1 MKKKS
6 SSKSAFF
13 NPRFLIGFIFC
24 LAGVFQALLGFGLYP
39 GGSAL
44 AQGPKQN
51 QTGSGGP
58 EVVRLIGPVSQN
70 VDLRALPYIAPKPE
84 FEERVLTRS
93 PRGTGQAG
101 ASTGY
106 GSSGLASVQA
116 VLRKI
121 SRPTPTMPPPLLTFE
136 GGAAAQFC
144 GCAPPDSDAMSG
156 RIITWKRSM
165 SRS

>member
-24 LAGVFQALLGFGLYP
+24 LAGVFLALLGFGLYP

-58 EVVRLIGPVSQN
+58 EVVRLIGPVLQN
-70 VDLRALPYIAPKPE
+70 VDVRALPYIAPKPE
-84 FEERVLTRS
+84 FEETVLTRY
-93 PRGTGQAG
+93 PHGTGQTG
-101 ASTGY
+101 APAAYGTGM
-106 GSSGLASVQA
+106 ASVQQLLKSI
-116 VLRKI
+116 LR
-121 SRPTPTMPPPLLTFE
+121 PAPTMPSPVLTFE
-136 GGAAAQFC
+136 GGDAAQFC
-144 GCAPPDSDAMSG
+144 GCAPPDSDG
-156 RIITWKRSM
+156 DVGPNHYI
-165 SRS
+165 

>member
-24 LAGVFQALLGFGLYP
+24 LAGVFLALLGFGLYP

-84 FEERVLTRS
+84 FEERVLTRY
-93 PRGTGQAG
+93 PHGTGQ
-101 ASTGY
+101 TGPAAQGTSAY
-106 GSSGLASVQA
+106 VQQLLKSI
-116 VLRKI
+116 LR
-121 SRPTPTMPPPLLTFE
+121 PAPTMPAPLLTFE
-136 GGAAAQFC
+136 GGDAAQFC
-144 GCAPPDSDAMSG
+144 G
-156 RIITWKRSM
+156 
-165 SRS
+165 